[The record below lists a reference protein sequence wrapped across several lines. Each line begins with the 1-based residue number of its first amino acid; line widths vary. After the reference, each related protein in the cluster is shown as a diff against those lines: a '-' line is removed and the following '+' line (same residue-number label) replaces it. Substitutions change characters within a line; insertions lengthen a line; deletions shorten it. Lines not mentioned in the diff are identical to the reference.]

1 MHYLTN
7 YYKNLCEQLQEKV
20 NFLKKQLNESSDLM
34 LRDDGHY
41 DVHKIT
47 KQHIDWLSQQPEVMA
62 AKGPVTLTLPDSLPR
77 LPNSLVG
84 PASGHSPVTDDHPDV
99 YMASRGGGREYNSK
113 MIRGENQTTN
123 IITAIVRP
131 HKETGRPFLITA
143 FGGPMA
149 PKEPNDPTL
158 SDQERKA
165 SQEFWSQHA
174 LLDGNK

>member
-1 MHYLTN
+1 
-7 YYKNLCEQLQEKV
+7 
-20 NFLKKQLNESSDLM
+20 
-34 LRDDGHY
+34 
-41 DVHKIT
+41 
-47 KQHIDWLSQQPEVMA
+47 
-62 AKGPVTLTLPDSLPR
+62 
-77 LPNSLVG
+77 
-84 PASGHSPVTDDHPDV
+84 
-99 YMASRGGGREYNSK
+99 MASRGGGREYNSK